1 MSLFLCSPCPQARH
15 LPFPFYLLFP
25 YFRSMYRL
33 LHILLLLGISVLAI
47 DLCPWVVRAQ
57 DKSKDKDKNSISPVF
72 RSYRPPPDAPPV
84 QESDALRQIWYA
96 FLAARKANAGDVMAQ
111 QEMAVRY
118 LYGKGV
124 ERDTAK
130 AAYWMLK
137 AAEGGMTTAK
147 FDAAI
152 MAFHGW
158 GMPWDPFLS
167 YRYFLDAASH
177 EMPEAEYFLAVM
189 FTEDLVVPRDWQ
201 KAYEWM
207 KKAADD
213 EFKPAQDALPEFAE
227 KRAEAEAARSVTHT
241 ASAKSP
247 TSFLPSSTMPI
258 LLEFPGDSTKPSV
271 RTLRDLVKGAG
282 EDMRTALG
290 LSARLD
296 STLNVDS
303 VTLGH
308 LVRAADAG
316 SPEALTVLGRC
327 SESGLEMK
335 KDSVAAAAYYVRAIR
350 LDAPKAPPLLLALL
364 EQKSFQAQLK
374 ARSSRGDAVADFV
387 WAALTALGFD
397 NIITSSQAVQMLKKS
412 LDQGYTPALVEMGL
426 WYYGGKWVDQDKEH
440 AASLWRQA
448 VRKGSRDAEVRLAV
462 TTLKEDGDSQN
473 DSAAVSL
480 LYRAVPEGSLLAQVG
495 LGYCYEEGI
504 AVPKS
509 TAEAARWYRTGA
521 VRGSQD
527 AYRALRRLYD
537 SIRPSEKEFEIGE
550 E

>member
-1 MSLFLCSPCPQARH
+1 MS
-15 LPFPFYLLFP
+15 
-25 YFRSMYRL
+25 RL
-33 LHILLLLGISVLAI
+33 LHILIPLGLSVLLI
-47 DLCPWVVRAQ
+47 DLCPPILRAQ
-57 DKSKDKDKNSISPVF
+57 DTNKVKNGTSPVF

-111 QEMAVRY
+111 QELAVRY

-137 AAEGGMTTAK
+137 AAEAGMTTAK
-147 FDAAI
+147 FDAGI

-158 GMPWDPFLS
+158 GMPWNPFLA
-167 YRYFLDAASH
+167 YRYFLETASQ
-177 EMPEAEYFLAVM
+177 EMPEAEYFLAAM
-189 FTEDLVVPRDWQ
+189 LTEDLVIPRDWE

-207 KKAADD
+207 KKAADAG
-213 EFKPAQDALPEFAE
+213 FKPAKDALPEFAE
-227 KRAEAEAARSVTHT
+227 KRTEAQAAKAVTHT

-247 TSFLPSSTMPI
+247 SSILSSSTMPVM
-258 LLEFPGDSTKPSV
+258 LDFPGDSAKPGV
-271 RTLRDLVKGAG
+271 RTLGDLVKGAG

-296 STLNVDS
+296 SSLNVDS
-303 VTLGH
+303 VTLRQ
-308 LVRAADAG
+308 LFRAADAG

-327 SESGLEMK
+327 SESGLEVK
-335 KDSVAAAAYYVRAIR
+335 KDSVAAAAYYVRAVR

-364 EQKSFQAQLK
+364 DQKSFLTQLK
-374 ARSSRGDAVADFV
+374 ARSTRGDAVADYV
-387 WAALTALGFD
+387 WAALTVLGFD
-397 NIITSSQAVQMLKKS
+397 NVITPSQAVQMLKKS
-412 LDQGYTPALVEMGL
+412 VDEGYTPALVEMGL
-426 WYYGGKWVDQDKEH
+426 WYYGGKWVDQDKDR
-440 AASLWRQA
+440 AVSLWRQA

-462 TTLKEDGDSQN
+462 TTLREGGETRIDSE
-473 DSAAVSL
+473 AVSL
-480 LYRAVPEGSLLAQVG
+480 LYRAVLEGSLLGQVG
-495 LGYCYEEGI
+495 LGYCYEQGI

-509 TAEAARWYRTGA
+509 SAEAARWYRAGA

-537 SIRPSEKEFEIGE
+537 SIRPSDKEFEIE
-550 E
+550 DE